1 MNGHTSLITGG
12 AQGIG
17 AAVARRLAR
26 RGDRVWLADLEDKRA
41 AGEGLA
47 DDLGGEF
54 VAIDVSEPSSVGQVI
69 KGCEGLDVLVNCAGI
84 TIPGEPVDEVSPEH
98 WNAQIAVNLTGTWLC
113 LRAAVASMRPRGW
126 GRIVNLASGL
136 ATRGMPG
143 SAAYAASKA
152 GVTGLTRA
160 AAADLAPLGITVNG
174 VSPGYVDTPMTRDF
188 PAALRAA
195 RLAEIGMG
203 RFADPDEIAAV
214 VEFLSSEDAGYVTG
228 EIVDVTG
235 GFRVCQ

>member
-1 MNGHTSLITGG
+1 MSGHISLVTGG

-17 AAVARRLAR
+17 AAVASRLAR
-26 RGDRVWLADLEDKRA
+26 RGDNVWFADLEDKRA
-41 AGEGLA
+41 EAEELA
-47 DDLGGEF
+47 AEVGGQF
-54 VAIDVSEPSSVGQVI
+54 VAIDVAQPSSVERVV

-98 WNAQIAVNLTGTWLC
+98 WNAQITVNLTGTWLC
-113 LRAAVASMRPRGW
+113 LRAAAASMRQRGW

-136 ATRGMPG
+136 ATRGMAG

-160 AAADLAPLGITVNG
+160 AAADLAPHGITVNG
-174 VSPGYVDTPMTRDF
+174 VSPGYVDTPMTQGF
-188 PAALRAA
+188 PENLRAA
-195 RLAEIGMG
+195 RLAEIGIG

-214 VEFLSSEDAGYVTG
+214 VEFLSSDDAGYVTG

-235 GFRVCQ
+235 GFRIC

>member
-1 MNGHTSLITGG
+1 MSDHSALVTGG

-17 AAVARRLAR
+17 AAVAQRLAR
-26 RGDRVWLADLEDKRA
+26 RGDEVWVADLEDKRTEGEA
-41 AGEGLA
+41 LAG
-47 DDLGGEF
+47 DLGGGF
-54 VAIDVSEPSSVGQVI
+54 VAIDVTDPSVVEEVVRGRSD
-69 KGCEGLDVLVNCAGI
+69 LDVLVNCAGI
-84 TIPGEPVDEVSPEH
+84 TIPGEPVDEVTPDH

-113 LRAAVASMRPRGW
+113 LRAVVGSMRRRGW

-160 AAADLAPLGITVNG
+160 AAADLAPHGITVNAI
-174 VSPGYVDTPMTRDF
+174 SPGYVDTPMTRGF
-188 PAALRAA
+188 PDALRET
-195 RLAEIGMG
+195 RLSEIGMG

-214 VEFLSSEDAGYVTG
+214 AEFLASEDAGYITG
-228 EIVDVTG
+228 EVVDVTG
-235 GFRVCQ
+235 GFRIC

>member
-1 MNGHTSLITGG
+1 MSHTSLVTGG

-26 RGDRVWLADLEDKRA
+26 RGDEVWLADLEDKRA
-41 AGEGLA
+41 EGEDLAG
-47 DDLGGEF
+47 DLGGGF
-54 VAIDVSEPSSVGQVI
+54 IVIDVSEPSSVDQAI
-69 KGCEGLDVLVNCAGI
+69 KGCEGLDVLVNCAGV
-84 TIPGEPVDEVSPEH
+84 TIPGEPVDEVPTEH

-113 LRAAVASMRPRGW
+113 LRAAAGSMRARGW

-160 AAADLAPLGITVNG
+160 AAADLAPHGITVNG

-188 PAALRAA
+188 PDALRAA

-214 VEFLSSEDAGYVTG
+214 VEFLASDDAAYLTG

-235 GFRVCQ
+235 GFRIC

>member
-1 MNGHTSLITGG
+1 MSGHTTLITGA

-17 AAVARRLAR
+17 AAVAARLAH
-26 RGDRVWLADLEDKRA
+26 RGDSVWLADLENKRPE
-41 AGEGLA
+41 GEGLA
-47 DDLGGEF
+47 GDVGGKF
-54 VAIDVSEPSSVGQVI
+54 VAIDVSDPSSVDRVVN
-69 KGCEGLDVLVNCAGI
+69 EREDLDVLVCCAGI
-84 TIPGEPVDEVSPEH
+84 TIPGEPVDEVTPEH
-98 WNAQIAVNLTGTWLC
+98 WNAQISVNLTGTWLC
-113 LRAAVASMRPRGW
+113 LRAAAASMRKRGW

-136 ATRGMPG
+136 ATRGVAG

-160 AAADLAPLGITVNG
+160 AAADLAPHGITVNG
-174 VSPGYVDTPMTRDF
+174 VSPGYVDTPMTQGF
-188 PAALRAA
+188 PDDLRAA

-214 VEFLSSEDAGYVTG
+214 VEFLSSDDAAYITG

-235 GFRVCQ
+235 GFRIC

>member
-1 MNGHTSLITGG
+1 MSGHTALVTGG

-26 RGDRVWLADLEDKRA
+26 RGDEIWLADLEDKRA

-47 DDLGGEF
+47 GDLGGGF
-54 VAIDVSEPSSVGQVI
+54 VAIDVSEPSSVDQVI

-84 TIPGEPVDEVSPEH
+84 TIPGEPVDEVSPGH

-113 LRAAVASMRPRGW
+113 MRAAVGAMRRLGW
-126 GRIVNLASGL
+126 GRILNLASGL

-160 AAADLAPLGITVNG
+160 AAADLAPHGITVNA
-174 VSPGYVDTPMTRDF
+174 VSPGYVDTPMTRGF
-188 PAALRAA
+188 PDALREI

-214 VEFLSSEDAGYVTG
+214 VEFLSSEEAGYVTG

-235 GFRVCQ
+235 GFRIC

>member
-1 MNGHTSLITGG
+1 MSGHTALVTGG

-26 RGDRVWLADLEDKRA
+26 RGDEVWLADLEAKRP
-41 AGEGLA
+41 AGEDLA
-47 DDLGGEF
+47 GSLGAGF
-54 VAIDVSEPSSVGQVI
+54 VAIDVSEHSSVDQAV
-69 KGCEGLDVLVNCAGI
+69 KGCEGLDVLVNCAGV
-84 TIPGEPVDEVSPEH
+84 TIPGEPVDEVPAEH
-98 WNAQIAVNLTGTWLC
+98 WNTQIAVNLTGTWLC
-113 LRAAVASMRPRGW
+113 LRAAAGSMRARGW

-160 AAADLAPLGITVNG
+160 AAADLAPYGITVNG

-188 PAALRAA
+188 PEALRAA
-195 RLAEIGMG
+195 RLGEIGMG

-214 VEFLSSEDAGYVTG
+214 VEFLSSDDAGYVTG
-228 EIVDVTG
+228 EVIDVTG
-235 GFRVCQ
+235 GFRIC